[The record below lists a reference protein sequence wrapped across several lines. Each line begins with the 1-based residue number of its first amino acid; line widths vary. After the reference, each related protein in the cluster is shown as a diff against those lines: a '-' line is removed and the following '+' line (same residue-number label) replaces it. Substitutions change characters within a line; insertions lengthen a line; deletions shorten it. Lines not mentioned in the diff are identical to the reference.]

1 MTPVLAILLQ
11 GLIAGTSDIRE
22 ASAYCLGDV
31 INRSSEVNLKPYVTQ
46 ITGPLIRVIGDRF
59 APPVKTAILS
69 TLGLLLTKTPSLLK
83 PFLPQLQ
90 RTFVKCL
97 SEAGGTPGMRSK
109 TAQCLSA
116 LIPLQTRLD
125 PLVLELVQGL
135 KNADESVEPAMWDAI
150 YGLLRG
156 VARDDGKN
164 INESSQNSI
173 ILVVQENLFKSAENA
188 SVSRVGAAKCFGA
201 LVHFKKVFG

>member
-1 MTPVLAILLQ
+1 
-11 GLIAGTSDIRE
+11 
-22 ASAYCLGDV
+22 
-31 INRSSEVNLKPYVTQ
+31 
-46 ITGPLIRVIGDRF
+46 
-59 APPVKTAILS
+59 
-69 TLGLLLTKTPSLLK
+69 
-83 PFLPQLQ
+83 
-90 RTFVKCL
+90 
-97 SEAGGTPGMRSK
+97 MRSK

-125 PLVLELVQGL
+125 PLVFELVQGL

>member
-1 MTPVLAILLQ
+1 M
-11 GLIAGTSDIRE
+11 
-22 ASAYCLGDV
+22 
-31 INRSSEVNLKPYVTQ
+31 INRVSEVCLKPYVTQ

-69 TLGLLLTKTPSLLK
+69 TLGLLLTKVPTLLK

-90 RTFVKCL
+90 RTFVKSL
-97 SEAGGTPGMRSK
+97 SESGGTAAMRAK

-135 KNADESVEPAMWDAI
+135 KASDESVEPAMWDAI

-156 VARDDGKN
+156 VARDPAKN
-164 INESSQNSI
+164 INKASQDSI
-173 ILVVQENLFKSAENA
+173 IMLVLEKLLKSGAE
-188 SVSRVGAAKCFGA
+188 SGGRVSRVGAAKCFGA
-201 LVHFKKVFG
+201 LVLVLPVDQCRELLM